1 MVVGPQKIGQ
11 YLKYECIG
19 KLLIIGGRDIPD
31 IVEASEKDRIERLE
45 AEIARAASKKGQMRV

>member
-11 YLKYECIG
+11 YLKYVRIG

>member
-1 MVVGPQKIGQ
+1 VVGSQEIGQ
-11 YLKYECIG
+11 YFEYVNPVG
-19 KLLIIGGRDIPD
+19 LLLMTGGRDIPD